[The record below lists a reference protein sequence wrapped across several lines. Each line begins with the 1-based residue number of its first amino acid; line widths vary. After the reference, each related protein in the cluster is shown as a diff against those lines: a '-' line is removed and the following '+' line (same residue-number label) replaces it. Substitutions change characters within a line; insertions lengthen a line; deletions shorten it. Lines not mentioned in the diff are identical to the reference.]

1 MTEKITQGKNRR
13 PRLLEQPA
21 AVRDNSNSPRPLV
34 TIMSSRSTPG
44 SNPPCTEETDT
55 PIEEGQAWVNNDEP
69 NTADSWKTATEESPS
84 ATCKTVKDN
93 IWPPFLELAQPEQVN
108 TNLLFEQH
116 FVGQFV
122 QSVTTARFLT
132 YPDCPQSWFL
142 ELPNFLSM
150 DVMPSLKY
158 AIRAAALVYFA
169 VAHRHKQAEIDAM
182 RWYSA
187 GLECHRATLQQSRT
201 RASAEKGSDDKFSN
215 LLPSYLAICVPLLF
229 QYFET
234 MKEITADIRSAHYTA
249 ATEIIRSRGPFDC
262 RAGIGHRIFR
272 SMRHYEAFH
281 SIWQNRPSWFDSSDW
296 STIPFTDHPKI
307 FPDLLIDIL
316 LSFSRELHLPS
327 QKPGE
332 TIRDCIRNLSVLSV
346 DAKLQIEKDVLVL
359 MSRLQNWQWH
369 FSQANGVWLQFP
381 DSPIPTTT
389 VPSENGCPREIDT
402 NITSTQDLYR
412 DTFTSYCIAVYG
424 AAMIILHSILL
435 VIAVSN
441 LAPVDFDSISPI
453 PRHRSVIASYSAS
466 VLQVAV
472 YQRLVKPHCGD
483 SVRTLSAVK
492 VVAALAVEDQQRH
505 RACELACSWR
515 FGTTEQDSF
524 SLSNFT

>member
-1 MTEKITQGKNRR
+1 
-13 PRLLEQPA
+13 
-21 AVRDNSNSPRPLV
+21 
-34 TIMSSRSTPG
+34 MSTHGTPG
-44 SNPPCTEETDT
+44 SNPSPIEETDR
-55 PIEEGQAWVNNDEP
+55 PIGEGQPWVNNDEP
-69 NTADSWKTATEESPS
+69 DGADSWKSATEEIPS
-84 ATCKTVKDN
+84 VTCKTAKDN
-93 IWPPFLELAQPEQVN
+93 TWPPLLDLAQPEQIY
-108 TNLLFEQH
+108 TDPLFEQH
-116 FVGQFV
+116 FVNQFV
-122 QSVTTARFLT
+122 RSVTTARFAT
-132 YPDCPQSWFL
+132 YPACPQSWLL

-150 DVMPSLKY
+150 EVVPSLKY

-169 VAHRHKQAEIDAM
+169 VAHRHKQAEMDAM

-187 GLECHRATLQQSRT
+187 GLECHRATLQQSR
-201 RASAEKGSDDKFSN
+201 AQAAAESGSDGKFTN
-215 LLPSYLAICVPLLF
+215 LLPSYLVICVPLLF

-234 MKEITADIRSAHYTA
+234 MREVTADVRSTHYTA
-249 ATEIIRSRGPFDC
+249 AAEIIRSRGPFDC

-296 STIPFTDHPKI
+296 STIPFTYHPKI

-316 LSFSRELHLPS
+316 LSFSRELQLPS

-332 TIRDCIRNLSVLSV
+332 TIRDRIRNLSALSA
-346 DAKLQIEKDVLVL
+346 DAKCQIKRDVLVL
-359 MSRLQNWQWH
+359 MSKLQDWQWH
-369 FSQANGVWLQFP
+369 FSQVNGVLPQSS

-389 VPSENGCPREIDT
+389 MPSEDEYPREIDS
-402 NITSTQDLYR
+402 NITSTKDPYR
-412 DTFTSYCIAVYG
+412 DTFTSYCIAVYS

-441 LAPVDFDSISPI
+441 PAPVNFDSISPT
-453 PRHRSVIASYSAS
+453 PRHRSAITSYSAS
-466 VLQVAV
+466 VLQVAT
-472 YQRLVKPHCGD
+472 YQRLVNPYCGD

-505 RACELACSWR
+505 RACELACNWR
-515 FGTTEQDSF
+515 FGTPEQDSF